1 MARPRR
7 QPDEPVMDDE
17 MAERMAALEEAL
29 RPFAAH
35 GVRLR
40 KGDRMGAARRP
51 VYDQGESVL
60 TMGDFDRAR
69 LLIFGGG

>member
-7 QPDEPVMDDE
+7 QPDEPVTDDE

-40 KGDRMGAARRP
+40 RGDRMGAARKL

-60 TMGDFDRAR
+60 LLGDFDRAR
-69 LLIFGGG
+69 LLIFGGN